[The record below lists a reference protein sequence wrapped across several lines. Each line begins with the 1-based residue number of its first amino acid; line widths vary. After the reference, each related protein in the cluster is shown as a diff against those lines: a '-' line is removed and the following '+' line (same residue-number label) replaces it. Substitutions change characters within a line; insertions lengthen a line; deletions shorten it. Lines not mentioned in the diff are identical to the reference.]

1 MAPQKRMMLKADV
14 NRIYDEEVYSEQ
26 KIREEKFF
34 VRPSRRRK
42 MKKGKLFSV
51 GMGLDLPFCI
61 IILVLLTIGMIMMFS
76 ASYAYAYYNQGDSYY
91 YLVRQLIF
99 AVIGVGIMFVLSFF
113 NYNKL
118 HKVAPVVLAISYL
131 CLLVVLV
138 LPGSEGVKRWI
149 PLGIFNI
156 QPSEIAKFAIILFFS
171 HWCSKYYNKMQFA
184 RYSVLPGI
192 IVFGSTALLLFL
204 EPHYSG
210 ITNKMLAKSVKKV
223 MLAVPDAKKYF
234 DKNVDFVITGNPVRQ
249 EILTAKKEESR
260 KELGLD
266 NRPVVLSFGGS
277 LGARKINEAVA
288 DLVARSGIDGRYQ
301 HIHAYGSYGDWF
313 PQLVEEKG
321 TDIADCPN
329 LDIRP
334 YIDNMPTCMAAAD
347 LVISRAGAIT
357 LSEIQAMGKPAI
369 LIPSPNVA
377 ENHQYHNAMALVNA
391 GAADIIEE
399 KDLTGAALMRKTDKM
414 LLNPEKLEKYS
425 ENSRK
430 MAITDANERIYSVV
444 KKVLGLV

>member
-1 MAPQKRMMLKADV
+1 MQ
-14 NRIYDEEVYSEQ
+14 NFQ
-26 KIREEKFF
+26 
-34 VRPSRRRK
+34 
-42 MKKGKLFSV
+42 KKGKKIMKVLLAGGGTAGHINPALAIAGYIKNKRNDAEFLFIGNRG
-51 GMGLDLPFCI
+51 GMEQRLVPQAGFDIKSITISGFKRSFSPKSMLENVKTVSRTFTSSREAKKIIAEFKPDICIGTGGYVSGPVIRTATKMGIPCI
-61 IILVLLTIGMIMMFS
+61 IHEQN
-76 ASYAYAYYNQGDSYY
+76 AY
-91 YLVRQLIF
+91 
-99 AVIGVGIMFVLSFF
+99 
-113 NYNKL
+113 
-118 HKVAPVVLAISYL
+118 P
-131 CLLVVLV
+131 
-138 LPGSEGVKRWI
+138 
-149 PLGIFNI
+149 
-156 QPSEIAKFAIILFFS
+156 
-171 HWCSKYYNKMQFA
+171 
-184 RYSVLPGI
+184 
-192 IVFGSTALLLFL
+192 
-204 EPHYSG
+204 G

-321 TDIADCPN
+321 TDIADCSN

-347 LVISRAGAIT
+347 LVICRAGAIT

>member
-1 MAPQKRMMLKADV
+1 MQ
-14 NRIYDEEVYSEQ
+14 NFQ
-26 KIREEKFF
+26 
-34 VRPSRRRK
+34 
-42 MKKGKLFSV
+42 KKGKKIVKVLLAGGGTAGHINPALAIAGYIKNKRNDAEFLFIGNRG
-51 GMGLDLPFCI
+51 GMEQRLVPQAGFEIKSITISGFKRSFSPKSMLENVKTVSRTFTSSREAKKIIAEFKPDICIGTGGYVSGPVIRTAAKMGIPCI
-61 IILVLLTIGMIMMFS
+61 IHEQN
-76 ASYAYAYYNQGDSYY
+76 AY
-91 YLVRQLIF
+91 
-99 AVIGVGIMFVLSFF
+99 
-113 NYNKL
+113 
-118 HKVAPVVLAISYL
+118 P
-131 CLLVVLV
+131 
-138 LPGSEGVKRWI
+138 
-149 PLGIFNI
+149 
-156 QPSEIAKFAIILFFS
+156 
-171 HWCSKYYNKMQFA
+171 
-184 RYSVLPGI
+184 
-192 IVFGSTALLLFL
+192 
-204 EPHYSG
+204 G

-223 MLAVPDAKKYF
+223 MLAIPEAKKYF

-321 TDIADCPN
+321 TDIADCSN

-347 LVISRAGAIT
+347 LVICRAGAIT

>member
-1 MAPQKRMMLKADV
+1 LQ
-14 NRIYDEEVYSEQ
+14 NFQ
-26 KIREEKFF
+26 
-34 VRPSRRRK
+34 
-42 MKKGKLFSV
+42 KKGKKIMKVLLAGGGTAGHINPALAIAGYIKNKRNDAEFLFIGNRG
-51 GMGLDLPFCI
+51 GMEQKLVPQAGFDIKSITISGFKRSFSPKSMLENVKTVSRTFTSSREAKKIIAEFKPDICIGTGGYVSGPVIRTAAKMGIPCI
-61 IILVLLTIGMIMMFS
+61 IHEQN
-76 ASYAYAYYNQGDSYY
+76 AY
-91 YLVRQLIF
+91 
-99 AVIGVGIMFVLSFF
+99 
-113 NYNKL
+113 
-118 HKVAPVVLAISYL
+118 P
-131 CLLVVLV
+131 
-138 LPGSEGVKRWI
+138 
-149 PLGIFNI
+149 
-156 QPSEIAKFAIILFFS
+156 
-171 HWCSKYYNKMQFA
+171 
-184 RYSVLPGI
+184 
-192 IVFGSTALLLFL
+192 
-204 EPHYSG
+204 G

-321 TDIADCPN
+321 TDIADCSN

-347 LVISRAGAIT
+347 LVICRAGAIT